1 MLNRIN
7 AAAGSRRLP
16 SSLCLDVVRKKKRK
30 RKETKRKGKKKK
42 KKDCTLKF
50 RADEQYVTG
59 FLLRKTF

>member
-42 KKDCTLKF
+42 IARLNFAQTNN
-50 RADEQYVTG
+50 T
-59 FLLRKTF
+59 